1 MTGCFVHD
9 HTEKLAARQSAT
21 LKAALAIN
29 AATFLVMVA
38 AALYA
43 NSSALLSESLDNLGD
58 ALTYGISLYA
68 VLRSMRY
75 STALQGYVR
84 YLMEQIERRAPSTTL
99 APCAERRRA
108 VATPSPLL
116 APVITTTFPSMFLL
130 MIVNPCVS

>member
-21 LKAALAIN
+21 LKAVL

-75 STALQGYVR
+75 SMALQGYVR
-84 YLMEQIERRAPSTTL
+84 YLME
-99 APCAERRRA
+99 
-108 VATPSPLL
+108 
-116 APVITTTFPSMFLL
+116 
-130 MIVNPCVS
+130 